1 MHRPGASWGSGR
13 SCARQS
19 AAWAAWKPAVASVGP
34 PQAGPKVRI
43 LHFQPPGGFS
53 KVRLCTS
60 PSHEGA
66 FALKMLHK
74 GKIEQLK
81 QVTSTPPVISP
92 ELA

>member
-1 MHRPGASWGSGR
+1 M
-13 SCARQS
+13 
-19 AAWAAWKPAVASVGP
+19 
-34 PQAGPKVRI
+34 RI